1 MISAT
6 HARTM
11 ARYNAWQ
18 NRSLYAAAATLTDG
32 ARRLDRGGF
41 WGSIHG
47 TLNHLLWGD
56 RMWMSRFA
64 GWPRPEVPISQSH
77 TLVAAFEVLA
87 EARVAADATIE
98 AWARDLADDTLNGE
112 LRWFS
117 GAVNR
122 EMSGPRWLL
131 VAHMFNHQTHHRGQV
146 HHMLTAAGARP
157 EATDLMLLV
166 PGFG

>member
-1 MISAT
+1 MISAE
-6 HARTM
+6 HAGTM
-11 ARYNAWQ
+11 ARYNTWQ

-47 TLNHLLWGD
+47 TLSHLLWGD

-64 GWPRPEVPISQSH
+64 GWPKPDVPIKQSH
-77 TLVAAFEVLA
+77 TLIAEFDPLA
-87 EARVAADATIE
+87 EARIAADRAIE
-98 AWARDLADDTLNGE
+98 AWAAGLDDAVLAGTLT
-112 LRWFS
+112 WFS
-117 GAVNR
+117 GAMNR
-122 EMSGPRWLL
+122 EVNGPRWLL

-166 PGFG
+166 PGLS